1 MFLFSKKLKT
11 PVSTYTDS
19 YRPPCSV
26 RKPIKQCVQPLWR
39 ENTFVTEGLTVPPV
53 HNPSSQGQ
61 IEQLIQAAAQAY
73 DRNLTDLNAY
83 RPEKYW
89 LDRSEEKYNP
99 IFIKEDK
106 YATWRTGSYNSA
118 AWNKHS
124 SYLPLLPKETR
135 MENFLHSIPVPYIV
149 KPTYLSRYDKEVVN
163 NMLHKVPVYTVMG
176 RGPLQGYYSP
186 CSGRHYCLRGLDYY
200 VDGTS
205 ARRHL
210 YRQGEKAEY
219 SVLQLQPQSNVLCIY
234 TFPPAENDSARK
246 SGCLQGGR
254 PAGSSSQR
262 WQCQEA
268 SRLLARLCF
277 GLSAQSGWVQPHV
290 HCSPLSNH
298 GSQKQIFCCSS
309 SPGFHPLMADNF
321 ICLPRWNT
329 SHFMKLGGVQRGS
342 YVIHPEFTSE
352 AFSAPGRR

>member
-26 RKPIKQCVQPLWR
+26 RKPIKECAQSLWR
-39 ENTFVTEGLTVPPV
+39 ENTCVTEGLTVPPV

-61 IEQLIQAAAQAY
+61 LEQLMQAAAQAY
-73 DRNLTDLNAY
+73 HRNLTDPTAY

-149 KPTYLSRYDKEVVN
+149 KPTYLSPSDKEVVS
-163 NMLHKVPVYTVMG
+163 NMLHKMPLYTMMG
-176 RGPLQGYYSP
+176 RGPLQGYYSL

-205 ARRHL
+205 ARKHL
-210 YRQGEKAEY
+210 YRQGEKA
-219 SVLQLQPQSNVLCIY
+219 V
-234 TFPPAENDSARK
+234 K
-246 SGCLQGGR
+246 SIPCC
-254 PAGSSSQR
+254 S
-262 WQCQEA
+262 
-268 SRLLARLCF
+268 
-277 GLSAQSGWVQPHV
+277 
-290 HCSPLSNH
+290 CSPRAM
-298 GSQKQIFCCSS
+298 FCASTR
-309 SPGFHPLMADNF
+309 FHLLMADNF

-329 SHFMKLGGVQRGS
+329 SHFMKIGGVQRGS
-342 YVIHPEFTSE
+342 YIIHPEFASE
-352 AFSAPGRR
+352 AFSAPGR